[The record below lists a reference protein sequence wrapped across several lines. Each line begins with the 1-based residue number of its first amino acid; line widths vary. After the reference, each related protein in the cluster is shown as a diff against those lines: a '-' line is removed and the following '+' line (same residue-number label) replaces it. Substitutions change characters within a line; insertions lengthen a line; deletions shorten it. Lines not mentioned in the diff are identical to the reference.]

1 SGLLYM
7 IPSFPGMSHC
17 RQHAGRRGQGQSPG
31 GQDICHLGDT
41 SGGGSY
47 AGGVY
52 LGLIAIVVSEY
63 DPAIRFFVDA
73 LGFELVEDSPAL
85 TNDGRPKRW
94 VVVRPPG
101 AATGL
106 LLARADGEDQAAV
119 IGTQAADRVGFFLNV
134 EDFGAAYAR
143 MQAAGVR
150 FLGPPRS
157 EPYGQVTVFL
167 DLAGNKW
174 DLIGP

>member
-1 SGLLYM
+1 VRTRVSGR
-7 IPSFPGMSHC
+7 C
-17 RQHAGRRGQGQSPG
+17 
-31 GQDICHLGDT
+31 
-41 SGGGSY
+41 SY
-47 AGGVY
+47 AGSVH
-52 LGLIAIVVSEY
+52 LGLIAIVVDDY
-63 DPAIRFFVDA
+63 DAAINFFTGA
-73 LGFELVEDSPAL
+73 LGFELAEDSPAL

-101 AATGL
+101 AVTGL
-106 LLARADGEDQAAV
+106 LLARADGDDQAAV
-119 IGTQAADRVGFFLNV
+119 IGKQAADRVGFFLHV

-174 DLIGP
+174 DLIGPAS